1 MRLFLCEFFVWYF
14 EPGLAL
20 KKKQTPL
27 SCVKNISHWMVE
39 NSVKPRYNTECFK
52 TSTQLNIYA
61 VDDQLYAFDTDPVSS
76 KGRAHVRL
84 T

>member
-1 MRLFLCEFFVWYF
+1 MD
-14 EPGLAL
+14 
-20 KKKQTPL
+20 
-27 SCVKNISHWMVE
+27 E
-39 NSVKPRYNTECFK
+39 NSVKSRYNTECCK

-61 VDDQLYAFDTDPVSS
+61 IDDQLYAFDTDPVSS